1 MWEPRSEDLTLGE
14 DPGLSFRVVTTLS
27 GSPFNADLIAAGT
40 SDGQVWYSANSGST
54 WVSMSEGLPQRQV
67 TDVAF
72 DPFHPDSITV
82 TLNGYKDAVYT
93 PHVFRA
99 ALGGEWEDVT
109 GDLPDHPANDWR
121 ALNDSTWVIATDFGV
136 YHTENWGGHWERVGD
151 MPFIP
156 VFELDVDTAGSQL
169 VAATFA
175 RSIQTF
181 PLDSLLPAPVV
192 TEPKDTTSIGVAEVE
207 DSEPC
212 ATLFQH
218 PFVQRGEAQVGL
230 DWLGSAWSVWSTS
243 GQLMTSGTVASP
255 RLAWEMSSWPAGM
268 YVLRLESP
276 AGGTCSQPVV
286 KATAR

>member
-1 MWEPRSEDLTLGE
+1 MMVD
-14 DPGLSFRVVTTLS
+14 
-27 GSPFNADLIAAGT
+27 
-40 SDGQVWYSANSGST
+40 
-54 WVSMSEGLPQRQV
+54 GLPQRQV

-99 ALGGEWEDVT
+99 AIGGAWQDAT

-136 YHTENWGGHWERVGD
+136 YHTESWGAHWERVGD

-156 VFELDVDTAGSQL
+156 VFELDVDTAGGAL

-181 PLDSLLPAPVV
+181 PLDSLVPEPAVEEPV
-192 TEPKDTTSIGVAEVE
+192 DTTDVGVAGW
-207 DSEPC
+207 DDGEPC
-212 ATLFQH
+212 LALLNH
-218 PFVQRGEAQVGL
+218 PFREGQGAALVSASWRGATWEVWGVSGTKMTEGVVRS
-230 DWLGSAWSVWSTS
+230 DRVSWSTS
-243 GQLMTSGTVASP
+243 GWAAGTYAVRLVRPSGEVCATTSVVA
-255 RLAWEMSSWPAGM
+255 
-268 YVLRLESP
+268 
-276 AGGTCSQPVV
+276 Q
-286 KATAR
+286 